1 MSAKNTNDKT
11 TPEIIAS
18 AYKLNKTI
26 DDRPIIK
33 NLSLEIKKG
42 RTFALLGP
50 NGAGKTTTVRLLTG
64 LYKADSG
71 VVRLFGEEL
80 TKTYC
85 DEARSR
91 IGVQNDGSLYERL
104 SVFENLNIWGQI
116 YEIPKDELQIR
127 INELLDFFDLAD
139 RAKSKVASLSKGMK
153 QKLLLARAVLAKPKF
168 LILDEPTSGLDPESN
183 AKIIDYLVHLV
194 REESVSIFLCTHQL
208 FGLELLIDDVAII
221 RSGEII
227 AQGSV
232 RELIQEEFP
241 NKDVVIKFA
250 ETPVIASILSD
261 YDYEFISMNEA
272 RVKLNNETAIADLVN
287 KLVRAGIEIYEV
299 KHIERS
305 LNDLYFA
312 KIKDADLDLTKTS
325 QLKKESANEL

>member
-33 NLSLEIKKG
+33 NLSLEIRKG

-50 NGAGKTTTVRLLTG
+50 NGAGKTSTVRLLTG

-71 VVRLFGEEL
+71 VVKLFGEEL
-80 TKTYC
+80 TKEYA
-85 DEARSR
+85 DEARSL

-250 ETPVIASILSD
+250 ETPIIASILSD

-272 RVKLNNETAIADLVN
+272 RVKLDNETAIADLVN

-312 KIKDADLDLTKTS
+312 KIKDADLDRTKTS